1 MSSRREI
8 EELLPAY
15 VNGSLA
21 VPDREIVERALADDP
36 DLRDELR
43 FLESLQDALSARAT
57 DPTPGELGW
66 HRLRRGIAGTSA
78 APPGRRH
85 WWRQAAAAAAAVII
99 LVQGGLLWQA
109 YDGGGAG
116 YELLGGES
124 DAQLQVRFAP
134 QATVRDIEALLTA
147 EDLEIVSGPGAAGIY
162 RLRTAGTAT
171 PAELDELA
179 SRLAGREAVVE
190 FVARE

>member
-21 VPDREIVERALADDP
+21 GPERETVERALADDP
-36 DLRDELR
+36 ALQDELR
-43 FLESLQDALSARAT
+43 FLEALQEEVQAGTPQS
-57 DPTPGELGW
+57 TPGELGW
-66 HRLRRGIAGTSA
+66 QRLRRRIAETSA
-78 APPGRRH
+78 AHRGRRH
-85 WWRQAAAAAAAVII
+85 GWWQAAAAAAAVVI

-109 YDGGGAG
+109 YDSGGAG

-124 DAQLQVRFAP
+124 AAQLQVRFAP
-134 QATVRDIEALLTA
+134 RATAREIAALLTA
-147 EDLEIVSGPGAAGIY
+147 EDLEIVSGPGAAGVY
-162 RLRTAGTAT
+162 RLRSAGTAT

-179 SRLAGREAVVE
+179 RRLASEETVVE